1 MRRREFIRLV
11 GGSVAALPRIAL
23 GQQQSG
29 IRRIGVLSQGSIHN
43 HPTPEFR
50 AFLERLRDLGWT
62 ENRNLL
68 IDWRFSEG
76 SDVPLARLA
85 AELVEK
91 NVEVIVTTPTQP
103 TIAAKQATST
113 IPIIFVQ
120 VADPLVSGIVT
131 NLARP
136 DANVTGMSSLST
148 DIAGKGLA
156 LLKEALPTLKKV
168 SVLWNRPSKGATFV
182 LEETKA
188 AGRSLNIE
196 VQDIGVSEATEFDRA
211 FDAAVSNKSAAVV
224 VLDDP
229 VMLGHVED
237 VTRIAAARKLP
248 LASQYAQYA
257 VGGGLMAYGANL
269 QSLYRRGA
277 EYVDRMLR
285 GDKLANLPVQQA
297 DKFTFVLNLKTAK
310 ALNIE
315 ISPNL
320 LARADEVIE

>member
-1 MRRREFIRLV
+1 
-11 GGSVAALPRIAL
+11 
-23 GQQQSG
+23 
-29 IRRIGVLSQGSIHN
+29 VLSQGSIHN

-50 AFLERLRDLGWT
+50 AFLERLRELGWT
-62 ENRNLL
+62 ENQNLL

-76 SDVPLARLA
+76 SDVPLTRLA
-85 AELVEK
+85 AELVER

-103 TIAAKQATST
+103 TITAKQATST

-120 VADPLVSGIVT
+120 VADPLVSGIVA

-136 DANVTGMSSLST
+136 DANVTGMSSLAP
-148 DIAGKGLA
+148 DIAGKRLA
-156 LLKEALPTLKKV
+156 LLKEALPTLKRV
-168 SVLWNRPSKGATFV
+168 SALWNRPSRASILV
-182 LEETKA
+182 LEEYVA

-229 VMLGHVED
+229 VMQGHVEA

-248 LASQYAQYA
+248 LASQYSQYV

-269 QSLYRRGA
+269 QSQYRRGA
-277 EYVDRMLR
+277 EYVDRILR
-285 GDKLANLPVQQA
+285 GDKPANLPVQQA
-297 DKFTFVLNLKTAK
+297 DKFTFVLNLKTGRGCAHF
-310 ALNIE
+310 AAATRHVFDIE
-315 ISPNL
+315 ILP
-320 LARADEVIE
+320 